1 MRQPKLSKAGSKLD
15 QPNHPLSYRQVEA
28 LLNSKFRTDWRNPLC
43 LGGEEDSIQLLNHA
57 QQAVISWL
65 RTEQC
70 WLLAHLFR
78 RGLPPTLE
86 CPCGTSAQTPEHF
99 LQSGPNLDV
108 LGSQTW
114 PSAVGSMKSCGI
126 SGSPSADG
134 RSCAADKAN
143 DLVSLAWEH
152 RRRRKG
158 KGGGGDVVWWLSL

>member
-1 MRQPKLSKAGSKLD
+1 MDPFPQLGGRKWGSQNFQRQAASWTSPTT
-15 QPNHPLSYRQVEA
+15 HRQVEA

-114 PSAVGSMKSCGI
+114 PSAVGSMKSCGDQWQ
-126 SGSPSADG
+126 PFG
-134 RSCAADKAN
+134 RWQILCC
-143 DLVSLAWEH
+143 
-152 RRRRKG
+152 RQG
-158 KGGGGDVVWWLSL
+158 